1 MPAAT
6 APLAS
11 LSQKL
16 VKSRHCLHAQELQ
29 CESHR
34 TECEKSKQTVEQ
46 NDASISAMEEQER
59 KLKMQC
65 ARMRACVRFFVTGAS
80 RCLSR
85 RRLLFSPVCYALV
98 AAICSLSSPDVEA
111 KLAYEKMHAL
121 KYGKQQDLKLARQ
134 QKMAISKESDSLAG
148 QLAAK
153 RNDWNKAHDDHM
165 KSDKQARALSDK
177 MEAVEKDKEAQKRR
191 CQKARDDVSKYE
203 KMHEMLKRELD
214 VIAASAA
221 SV

>member
-29 CESHR
+29 CESSR
-34 TECEKSKQTVEQ
+34 TECDKSKQTVES
-46 NDASISAMEEQER
+46 NDAQISAMEEQER

-65 ARMRACVRFFVTGAS
+65 TRTDQPSSDLGPS
-80 RCLSR
+80 LP
-85 RRLLFSPVCYALV
+85 L
-98 AAICSLSSPDVEA
+98 CSLLGRAWTCADVEA

-121 KYGKQQDLKLARQ
+121 KYSKQQDLKNARQ
-134 QKMAISKESDSLAG
+134 SKLATSKESDSLAG
-148 QLAAK
+148 AIDSK
-153 RNDWNKAHDDHM
+153 RSAWNKAHDEHM
-165 KSDKQARALSDK
+165 RAEKQARTLSEK
-177 MEAVEKDKEAQKRR
+177 MEAVEKDKENQKRR
-191 CQKARDDVSKYE
+191 CQKARDDIAKYE